1 MKNFWSRLAVE
12 LGRRAGLV
20 AAVGLILTGV
30 LGYGVTRLD
39 FATGQDSYL
48 NKDDKVYKDSVAFQD
63 LFGGQA
69 MLSVLRT
76 EEGTDVA
83 DLMSAEN
90 QAVFQDISTQIGGS
104 EETDTGGV
112 PNVFA
117 VVTPLTALQLSDT
130 LIQKTPDGEQ
140 ASPDDPTSSIAG
152 GALAFAAGIAGEGPA
167 DLPEVPGTPEATA
180 RTEDT
185 LATAGRLDAID
196 PEDRT
201 LENPDWIEFLLR
213 DNQGEIRKALRP
225 FFPDEQT
232 AQIVTRLGGNLS
244 IEDDVAAAEEV
255 TNIIDAATVGD
266 DAEMTGLET
275 STTVGAA
282 TLLSD
287 INDYLKGGLLSL
299 GAIAIG
305 VMVIV
310 LLLLFQ
316 VRWRLLPLGVII
328 IGVTWG
334 FGLAGYLGIP
344 LSLVTISGLPVML
357 GVGIDYAIQMHA
369 RIEEE
374 VIIARV
380 AHPIQEASRS
390 LGPALLVVTVDA
402 VLAFAALK
410 FARVPMIRDFGTL
423 LIVGIIVICLCSI
436 FLPIAFLGMREFR
449 SPTKGRDFREG
460 ALGKL
465 TVKLGSLPK
474 WTAVPFA
481 LASIVIFVGG
491 VAVEGSINIKA
502 DPVEWVNQEST
513 TIKKIR
519 TIQDQTGSSSDLG
532 IFVQSDEGVFDQ
544 GTITYVHTL
553 AGCALG
559 TFPDQGDS
567 PYTKA
572 NCRENY
578 IPEQFVEVDG
588 ERQEAL
594 LTASSIVTTLSYIL
608 EIPGATPLAPRA
620 EDVKAA
626 WDNAPPDIQRATA
639 TEDGQDLNLLFRTGY
654 SSLDDGKEVV
664 TAFDDNANPPE
675 GTTAAPSGLAV
686 VGIGLLDNI
695 EANRAT
701 LTYLAIGFV
710 GLFLMVRLRSI
721 IRSLLSLVP
730 VLIATGLA
738 SLVAFG
744 AGLEL
749 SPMTAVGG
757 PLVVAICTEF
767 TSLIL
772 LRFVEERQRGFGP
785 QQAAD
790 VAAART
796 GRAFIVSAL
805 TGVVGVGVI
814 ATSSL
819 PLLRDFGLIVALNV
833 VVALLSALVILP
845 PMLVWADQ
853 EGREWVSHR
862 LVDEE
867 DLAKTRG
874 GRSLEDAPE
883 GGDPEGPGT
892 DRTPA
897 GQT

>member
-30 LGYGVTRLD
+30 FGYGLTQLD
-39 FATGQDSYL
+39 FATDQDSYL
-48 NKDDKVYKDSVAFQD
+48 NKSDQVYKDSVAYQD

-76 EEGTDVA
+76 EEGTDVV

-90 QAVFQDISTQIGGS
+90 QAVFADISEELGGAQA
-104 EETDTGGV
+104 TDGSGV

-117 VVTPLTALQLSDT
+117 VVTPLTALELSNT

-140 ASPDDPTSSIAG
+140 AADPTQTIAG
-152 GALAFAAGIAGEGPA
+152 GALANAAGLVPGGDEA
-167 DLPEVPGTPEATA
+167 LKEVPGTPEAEA
-180 RTEDT
+180 RTADSVMT
-185 LATAGRLDAID
+185 LERLSAI
-196 PEDRT
+196 PEPERT
-201 LENPDWIEFLLR
+201 LDNPVWVEFLLR

-244 IEDDVAAAEEV
+244 IEDEGAAAEAV
-255 TNIIDAATVGD
+255 TDVIDDATVGP

-310 LLLLFQ
+310 LLLLFN

-328 IGVTWG
+328 IGVIWG

-374 VIIARV
+374 VIIDRV
-380 AHPIQEASRS
+380 AHPIQEASRN
-390 LGPALLVVTVDA
+390 LGPALLVVTFDA

-410 FARVPMIRDFGTL
+410 FARVPMIRDFGNL
-423 LIVGIIVICLCSI
+423 LIVGIIVICVCSI

-465 TVKLGSLPK
+465 TVTLGSLPK

-481 LASIVIFVGG
+481 VASLVIFAGG
-491 VAVEGSINIKA
+491 VAVEGEINIKA
-502 DPVEWVNQEST
+502 DPVEWVDQSSETS
-513 TIKKIR
+513 KKID
-519 TIQDQTGSSSDLG
+519 TIQEQTGSSSDLG
-532 IFVQSDEGVFDQ
+532 IFVQSEAGVFDQ
-544 GTITYVHTL
+544 STVTYVHTL

-559 TFPDQGDS
+559 SFPDEGDS
-567 PYTKA
+567 PFTKETCEA
-572 NCRENY
+572 DY

-588 ERQEAL
+588 EEQPAL

-608 EIPGATPLAPRA
+608 EIPGATPLPPRA
-620 EDVKAA
+620 SDVQAA
-626 WDNAPPDIQRATA
+626 WEQAPPDVQRFTA
-639 TEDGQDLNLLFRTGY
+639 TEDAKDLNLLFRTGY
-654 SSLDDGKEVV
+654 SSLDDGEAVV
-664 TAFDDNANPPE
+664 TAFDEDANPPE
-675 GTTAAPSGLAV
+675 GTVARPSGLAV
-686 VGIGLLDNI
+686 VGIGLLENI
-695 EANRAT
+695 ESNRAT

-772 LRFVEERQRGFGP
+772 LRFVEERKRGFAP
-785 QQAAD
+785 QDAAD

-805 TGVVGVGVI
+805 TGIIGVGVI

-853 EGREWVSHR
+853 EGREWVSRR
-862 LVDEE
+862 LVSED
-867 DLAKTRG
+867 DLARSRG
-874 GRSLEDAPE
+874 GRSIQDVPE

>member
-20 AAVGLILTGV
+20 AAIGLILTGV
-30 LGYGVTRLD
+30 LGFGVTKLD
-39 FATGQDSYL
+39 FATDQDSYL
-48 NKDDKVYKDSVAFQD
+48 NKTDQVYIDSVEYQD

-76 EEGTDVA
+76 EEGTDVVE
-83 DLMSAEN
+83 LMSAEN
-90 QAVFQDISTQIGGS
+90 QQVFASISDQLGGS
-104 EETDTGGV
+104 PENDIAGV
-112 PNVFA
+112 PDVLA

-130 LIQKTPDGEQ
+130 LIQKTPEGEP
-140 ASPDDPTSSIAG
+140 AADPTQSIAG
-152 GALAFAAGIAGEGPA
+152 GALANAAGLVPGGDEALKE
-167 DLPEVPGTPEATA
+167 EPGTPEAEA
-180 RTEDT
+180 RTADSLET
-185 LATAGRLDAID
+185 LERLSAV
-196 PEDRT
+196 PEAERT
-201 LENPDWIEFLLR
+201 LDNPEWVEFLLR
-213 DNQGEIRKALRP
+213 DNRGEIRKALRP
-225 FFPDEQT
+225 FFPDERT

-244 IEDDVAAAEEV
+244 IEDEGAAAEAV
-255 TNIIDAATVGD
+255 TTVVDDATLGP
-266 DAEMTGLET
+266 DAEMAGLSS

-299 GAIAIG
+299 GAIAVG
-305 VMVIV
+305 AMVIV
-310 LLLLFQ
+310 LLVLFK
-316 VRWRLLPLGVII
+316 VRWRLLPLAVIL
-328 IGVTWG
+328 IGVTWA

-374 VIIARV
+374 VVIDRV
-380 AHPIQEASRS
+380 AHPIQEASRN
-390 LGPALLVVTVDA
+390 LGPALLVVTFDA
-402 VLAFAALK
+402 VLAFFALR
-410 FARVPMIRDFGTL
+410 FSQVPMIRDFGSL
-423 LIVGIIVICLCSI
+423 LMVGIIVICAASI

-460 ALGKL
+460 ALGTL
-465 TVKLGSLPK
+465 TKKLGSLPK

-481 LASIVIFVGG
+481 LASIVIFAGG

-502 DPVEWVNQEST
+502 DPVEWVDQDSETS
-513 TIKKIR
+513 KKID
-519 TIQDQTGSSSDLG
+519 TVQQQTGSSSDLG
-532 IFVQSDEGVFDQ
+532 IFVQSEEGVFDQ
-544 GTITYVHTL
+544 RTVTYVHTL

-559 TFPDQGDS
+559 SFPDEGDS

-572 NCRENY
+572 RCRADFL
-578 IPEQFVEVDG
+578 PEQFVEVDG
-588 ERQEAL
+588 ERQPAL

-608 EIPGATPLAPRA
+608 EVPGATPLPPRA
-620 EDVKAA
+620 EDVQAA
-626 WDNAPPDIQRATA
+626 WDQAPPAIQTFTA
-639 TEDGQDLNLLFRTGY
+639 TEDGQNLNLLFRTGY
-654 SSLDDGKEVV
+654 SSLDDGKQVV
-664 TAFDDNANPPE
+664 EAFEENANPPE
-675 GTTAAPSGLAV
+675 GTEAVPSGLAV
-686 VGIGLLDNI
+686 VGIGLLENI
-695 EANRAT
+695 EANRAL

-710 GLFLMVRLRSI
+710 GLYLIIRLRSI

-744 AGLEL
+744 LGLEL

-772 LRFVEERQRGFGP
+772 LRFVEERQRGFAP
-785 QQAAD
+785 EEAAD

-796 GRAFIVSAL
+796 GRAFIVSGL
-805 TGVVGVGVI
+805 TGTIGVAVI

-819 PLLRDFGLIVALNV
+819 PLLRDFGLIVGLNV

-853 EGREWVSHR
+853 ESREWVSHR
-862 LVDEE
+862 LVSEE
-867 DLAKTRG
+867 DLAKSRG
-874 GRSLEDAPE
+874 GRSMSDVPE

>member
-1 MKNFWSRLAVE
+1 MKRFWSRLAVE

-20 AAVGLILTGV
+20 AAVGLILTGI
-30 LGYGVTRLD
+30 LGFGVTRLD
-39 FATGQDSYL
+39 FATSQDSYL
-48 NKDDKVYKDSVAFQD
+48 NTDDQVYIDNVAYQD

-69 MLSVLRT
+69 MLSVLVT

-83 DLMSAEN
+83 DLMASTEN
-90 QAVFQDISTQIGGS
+90 QAVFADIADQIGGS
-104 EETDTGGV
+104 GDTEGV
-112 PNVFA
+112 PNVEA

-130 LIQKTPDGEQ
+130 LIQRTPTGE
-140 ASPDDPTSSIAG
+140 AAADPTQSIAG
-152 GALAFAAGIAGEGPA
+152 GALAFAAGLGGEGP
-167 DLPEVPGTPEATA
+167 PELQEEAGTPEAEA
-180 RTEDT
+180 RTQDT
-185 LATAGRLDAID
+185 LATAERLGAI
-196 PEDRT
+196 PVEQRT
-201 LENPDWIEFLLR
+201 FDNPDWIEFLLR

-225 FFPDEQT
+225 FFPDEET
-232 AQIVTRLGGNLS
+232 AQVVTRLGGNLD
-244 IEDDVAAAEEV
+244 IEDEGAAAEAV
-255 TNIIDAATVGD
+255 TDIVDEATIGD
-266 DAEMTGLET
+266 DAPMEGLSA
-275 STTVGAA
+275 STTVGAP

-299 GAIAIG
+299 GAIAVG

-316 VRWRLLPLGVII
+316 VRWRLLPLAVIL
-328 IGVTWG
+328 IGVTWA
-334 FGLAGYLGIP
+334 FGLAGYIGIP

-374 VIIARV
+374 VIIDRV
-380 AHPIQEASRS
+380 AHPIQESARK
-390 LGPALLVVTVDA
+390 LGPALLVVTFDA
-402 VLAFAALK
+402 VLAFVALK
-410 FARVPMIRDFGTL
+410 FARVPMIRDFGDL
-423 LIVGIIVICLCSI
+423 LIVGIIVICFTSI
-436 FLPIAFLGMREFR
+436 ILPIALLGMREFR
-449 SPTKGRDFREG
+449 SPTKGRDFRSG

-465 TVKLGSLPK
+465 TVFLGSLPK

-481 LASIVIFVGG
+481 LISGLIFVGG
-491 VAVEGSINIKA
+491 VVVEGDIEIKA
-502 DPVEWVNQEST
+502 DPIEWVNQDSET
-513 TIKKIR
+513 VQKIDAV
-519 TIQDQTGSSSDLG
+519 QAQTGSSSDLG
-532 IFVQSDEGVFDQ
+532 VYVQSDDVFEQ
-544 GTITYVHTL
+544 STVTYVHTL

-559 TFPDQGDS
+559 SFPDEGDS

-572 NCRENY
+572 NCQEDY

-588 ERQEAL
+588 EEQKAL
-594 LTASSIVTTLSYIL
+594 LTASSIVTTMSYIL
-608 EIPGATPLAPRA
+608 EIPGATPLPPRA
-620 EDVKAA
+620 ADVQAA
-626 WDNAPPDIQRATA
+626 WEQAPPAIQAFTA
-639 TEDGQDLNLLFRTGY
+639 TEDGENLNLLFRTGY
-654 SSLDDGKEVV
+654 SSLSDGEEVV
-664 TAFDDNANPPE
+664 TAIRTDANPPE
-675 GTTAAPSGLAV
+675 GTTAVPSGLAV
-686 VGIGLLDNI
+686 VGVGLLENI
-695 EANRAT
+695 ESNRAQ
-701 LTYLAIGFV
+701 LTYYAIAFV
-710 GLFLMVRLRSI
+710 GIFLMIRLRSL
-721 IRSLLSLVP
+721 IRSVLSLVP

-744 AGLEL
+744 LGLEL

-772 LRFVEERQRGFGP
+772 LRFVEERERGFAP
-785 QQAAD
+785 QGAAD

-853 EGREWVSHR
+853 EGREWVSRR
-862 LVDEE
+862 LVSEE
-867 DLAKTRG
+867 DLARSRG
-874 GRSLEDAPE
+874 GKGLDADVPE
-883 GGDPEGPGT
+883 GGDPSGPGT

>member
-1 MKNFWSRLAVE
+1 M
-12 LGRRAGLV
+12 
-20 AAVGLILTGV
+20 GLILTGV
-30 LGYGVTRLD
+30 LGFGVTQLD
-39 FATGQDSYL
+39 FATDQDSYL
-48 NKDDKVYKDSVAFQD
+48 NRDDQVYIDNVDYQD

-76 EEGTDVA
+76 EEGTDVVE
-83 DLMSAEN
+83 LMSGDN
-90 QAVFQDISTQIGGS
+90 QDVFASVADQIGGS
-104 EETDTGGV
+104 EDTDSGGV
-112 PNVFA
+112 PNVLG
-117 VVTPLTALQLSDT
+117 VVTPLTALEYSDAI
-130 LIQKTPDGEQ
+130 IQKTPDGGD
-140 ASPDDPTSSIAG
+140 ANPADPTSSIAG
-152 GALAFAAGIAGEGPA
+152 GALAFAAGLGGEGDPA
-167 DLPEVPGTPEATA
+167 LQEEPGTPEAQA
-180 RTEDT
+180 RTDDT
-185 LATAGRLDAID
+185 LRTAERLGAIP
-196 PEDRT
+196 PEERALD
-201 LENPDWIEFLLR
+201 NPVWIEFLLR

-244 IEDDVAAAEEV
+244 IEDEGAAADQV
-255 TNIIDAATVGD
+255 VDIVDG
-266 DAEMTGLET
+266 AEFTGLAT
-275 STTVGAA
+275 STTVGAPN
-282 TLLSD
+282 LLSD
-287 INDYLKGGLLSL
+287 INDYLKGGLVSL

-305 VMVIV
+305 VMVVV

-316 VRWRLLPLGVII
+316 VRWRLLPLAVIV

-374 VIIARV
+374 VIIDRV
-380 AHPIQEASRS
+380 AHPIQESSRK
-390 LGPALLVVTVDA
+390 LGPALLVVTFDA

-410 FARVPMIRDFGTL
+410 FARVPMIRDFGNL
-423 LIVGIIVICLCSI
+423 LIVGIIVICVCSI

-465 TVKLGSLPK
+465 TVFLGSLPK

-491 VAVEGSINIKA
+491 VLVEPKIEIKA
-502 DPVEWVNQEST
+502 DPIEWVDQSSD
-513 TIKKIR
+513 
-519 TIQDQTGSSSDLG
+519 TIQRIDTVVDQTGSSSDLG
-532 IFVQSDEGVFDQ
+532 VYIQSGEGVFDQ
-544 GTITYVHTL
+544 STVTYVHTL

-559 TFPDQGDS
+559 DFPEGPADQ
-567 PYTKA
+567 PLTKGSCQA
-572 NCRENY
+572 DY
-578 IPEQFVEVDG
+578 IPEQEVEVDG
-588 ERQEAL
+588 EEQKAL
-594 LTASSIVTTLSYIL
+594 LTASSVVTTMSYIL
-608 EIPGATPLAPRA
+608 DIPGATPLPPRA
-620 EDVKAA
+620 ADVEAA
-626 WDNAPPDIQRATA
+626 WNVAPPDIQKFTA
-639 TEDGQDLNLLFRTGY
+639 TEDGQSLNLLFRTGY
-654 SSLDDGKEVV
+654 SSLSDGEEVV
-664 TAFDDNANPPE
+664 KSIREEANPPE
-675 GTTAAPSGLAV
+675 GTTAVPSGLAV
-686 VGIGLLDNI
+686 VGVGLLENI
-695 EANRAT
+695 EANRAQ

-710 GLFLMVRLRSI
+710 GLFLMIRLRSI

-744 AGLEL
+744 LGLEL

-757 PLVVAICTEF
+757 PLIVAICTEF

-772 LRFVEERQRGFGP
+772 LRFVEERERGFGP

-833 VVALLSALVILP
+833 VVALLSALIILP

-853 EGREWVSHR
+853 EGREWVSRR
-862 LVDEE
+862 LVSDE
-867 DLAKTRG
+867 DLDKTRG
-874 GRSLEDAPE
+874 GRSIEDAPE
-883 GGDPEGPGT
+883 GGDPTGPGT